1 MTKAAPDAEPT
12 NYERAYVMQTYH
24 DAISRLTESQKIQ
37 LLTDFYSTT
46 ASKPEKDGLPQVQIA
61 RWEDFT
67 KDRYP
72 SPYVLARSW
81 DTELISHISAAVCR
95 DMARAGVRLAIL
107 PGAKSGIG
115 DPDTSLSEDPQLS
128 AALCAAFAQGA
139 ARMGIRTCLDGY
151 EAPPRVKSSFT
162 EERVKYEHLS
172 APFATAVASGGC
184 VGVIA
189 AEGTVPESL
198 LDADGTPLLTFRAKC
213 SDKETVLAIGRG
225 EICMEG
231 SAIALRRAMLTHK
244 RLQAAVDHD
253 KASPAEL
260 EEAIREGEAISEDAV
275 NAALEK
281 LFYLTDLC
289 NRQTVSGEP
298 VDESNALSQKA
309 LAASSVLLKNRKSCL
324 PLAGPSKV
332 AVIGDITS
340 LSATPE
346 EIGQTLLAGNQ
357 LFVGYAPGYRLG
369 EMRNDDLLE
378 EALRLCDG
386 ADTVLLF
393 AGNDRTACK
402 NILPPNQLALC
413 ERLGECK
420 KKTVLIVSS
429 DHAADLTSTE
439 QLQNPPEAM
448 LLAPLNV
455 AGGVMNALQLVLGAQ
470 LPGGRL
476 THTLTDSR
484 TGLSSRKKTGPFVG
498 YRYYDTMGAGALY
511 PFGHG
516 LSYEK
521 LVKPEIAALSV
532 GDGSVR
538 FRMTNVGSHAG
549 VAVAQVYVGIKD
561 SAILRPEK
569 ELVAFAHAEL
579 SAGESREITLPLRAL
594 PVLDENGSLQT
605 EAGKYTVYVGTSVE
619 SILAHKTFSPNG
631 TALSPDGEELYEY
644 LPSVTN
650 IFKEHYTLEADELFM
665 KPSLR
670 NILFGIGALLLALAV
685 KIFDIATYQSSLFL
699 NTVSALLAVCA
710 IVFFILESHDR
721 KKLRA
726 AAQAKADAANA
737 ELFAQAD
744 VISIPSAD
752 ELFDSAALAVEEE
765 APAEGFTDTSVELDY
780 FTDVDK
786 SLSFPDAASELIR
799 LAAEKGIVLDNRT
812 ALGIFASF
820 ASSRMMLIKGMS
832 DKQFADLVSLLG
844 AYFDCHAG
852 IDTVSDQYR
861 SEADVLF
868 ENADSAQGRVAR
880 YAMQTVQAAREK
892 RRNIHILP
900 FTNVTA
906 QALSDCFGTLSQ
918 YARAPFGA
926 HSVTVRD
933 SDGRSIAYRLPE
945 NLWFLLRLAPGE
957 TLDAI
962 PDYIAETST
971 LNTWQLANAT
981 PVANMEGE
989 VRAFR
994 YGQMLYL
1001 CDKLKSAFLIDE
1013 SIWKRIDRLEAF
1025 AARYSQF
1032 HIGNKLWLGL
1042 EAYLAVLTDA
1052 KLDAA
1057 TALDEALAVKLL
1069 PTLIQALSGKL
1080 SRDDTGLGETL
1091 DRIFGD
1097 DNTVL
1102 CRKAIKDSG
1111 APIL

>member
-1 MTKAAPDAEPT
+1 
-12 NYERAYVMQTYH
+12 MQTYH
-24 DAISRLTESQKIQ
+24 DAISRLNESQKIQ
-37 LLTDFYSTT
+37 LLTDFYSTS
-46 ASKPEKDGLPQVQIA
+46 AHKPDKLGLPQVQTA
-61 RWEDFT
+61 RWEEHT
-67 KDRYP
+67 KNRFP

-81 DTELISHISAAVCR
+81 NTELISRVSAAVCR

-115 DPDTSLSEDPQLS
+115 DPDTSLSEDPHLS
-128 AALCAAFAQGA
+128 AALCAAFAKGA
-139 ARMGIRTCLDGY
+139 ARVGIRSCLDGY
-151 EAPPRVKSSFT
+151 EAPPVIQGSPT

-172 APFATAVASGGC
+172 APFASAVASGGC

-189 AEGTVPESL
+189 AEGTIP
-198 LDADGTPLLTFRAKC
+198 DGKIGADGMPLLTLRAKC

-244 RLQAAVDHD
+244 RLQAAVDHG

-281 LFYLTDLC
+281 LFRLIELC
-289 NRQTVSGEP
+289 NAQTVSDEP
-298 VDESNALSQKA
+298 IDESNALAQKA

-324 PLAGPSKV
+324 PLTSPSKV

-340 LSATPE
+340 LSANPE
-346 EIGQTLLAGNQ
+346 GIERALVAGNQ
-357 LFVGYAPGYRLG
+357 LFVGYAQGYRLG
-369 EMRNDDLLE
+369 ETRNDDLLE
-378 EALRLCDG
+378 EALRLCEG

-393 AGNDRTACK
+393 AGNDRTAYK

-420 KKTVLIVSS
+420 KKLVLIVSS
-429 DHAADLTSTE
+429 DHDLDLTFTE
-439 QLQNPPEAM
+439 QLQVPPEAV

-470 LPGGRL
+470 IPSGRL

-484 TGLSSRKKTGPFVG
+484 TGLSRRKKTGPFVG
-498 YRYYDTMGAGALY
+498 YRYYDTMDAGALY

-521 LVKPEIAALSV
+521 LARLDISALSV
-532 GDGSVR
+532 GDGNVR
-538 FRMTNVGSHAG
+538 FRMTNAGSRAG
-549 VAVAQVYVGIKD
+549 IAVAQVYVGIKD
-561 SAILRPEK
+561 SVILRPEK

-579 SAGESREITLPLRAL
+579 SAGESREITLPLRTL
-594 PVLDENGSLQT
+594 PVLGEDGSLQT

-619 SILAHKTFSPNG
+619 NILAHKSFSPNG
-631 TALSPDGEELYEY
+631 TALSPDGEELHEY

-699 NTVSALLAVCA
+699 NIVSALLVVCA

-744 VISIPSAD
+744 VITVPSAD

-765 APAEGFTDTSVELDY
+765 APTEGFADTAVELDY

-786 SLSFPDAASELIR
+786 SLSFSDAASELIR

-812 ALGIFASF
+812 ALGIFASL
-820 ASSRMMLIKGMS
+820 ASSRMLLVKGMN
-832 DKQFADLVSLLG
+832 DVQFSDLVSLLG

-852 IDTVSDQYR
+852 IDTVNDQYR
-861 SEADVLF
+861 NEGDILF

-900 FTNVTA
+900 FANVTA
-906 QALSDCFGTLSQ
+906 QKLSDCFGTFSQ
-918 YARAPFGA
+918 YARTPFGA
-926 HSVTVRD
+926 HSVTVHD
-933 SDGRSIAYRLPE
+933 TDGGSISYRLPE
-945 NLWFLLRLAPGE
+945 NLWFLIRLAPGE
-957 TLDAI
+957 TVDAI
-962 PDYIAETST
+962 PDHIAETAT
-971 LNTWQLANAT
+971 LNTWQLANAS

-1013 SIWKRIDRLEAF
+1013 PIWKKIDQLEAF
-1025 AARYSQF
+1025 AARYTPF

-1052 KLDAA
+1052 KIDAA
-1057 TALDEALAVKLL
+1057 SALDEALAVKLL
-1069 PTLIQALSGKL
+1069 PVLIQALADKL
-1080 SRDDTGLGETL
+1080 SRDSAGLGETL